1 VLTLLSVDYT
11 FSLLHICRFHAIY
24 WPAFL
29 LAADLPLPK
38 SIICHSHWLVDNAKM
53 SKSVGN
59 VVDPMSLRDRY
70 TADGLRYFLLRE
82 GVLGKDGSMVEILT

>member
-1 VLTLLSVDYT
+1 
-11 FSLLHICRFHAIY
+11 
-24 WPAFL
+24 
-29 LAADLPLPK
+29 
-38 SIICHSHWLVDNAKM
+38 M

-82 GVLGKDGSMVEILT
+82 GVLGKDGSMVEILI